1 MTTILKRSVLLLGVL
16 LLSGGIAVL
25 AFGPGMGRGDHHG
38 KGRGPGG
45 GLLGPRMA
53 EELGLSQA
61 QQDEIRGLVE
71 TRMESGLGDQLR
83 QLRQARREIRGLMGD
98 PATTEDQLLA
108 AVQAVGTLEQEVLV
122 ERFRLRRDVQ
132 ALLTLEQQARAQ
144 ELHQQREQMRE
155 EFRSRRGKRIRG
167 GDQIEG

>member
-1 MTTILKRSVLLLGVL
+1 MTTILKRSALLLGVL

-25 AFGPGMGRGDHHG
+25 AFGPGMGRGDRHG
-38 KGRGPGG
+38 KGPGG

-53 EELGLSQA
+53 QELGLSEA

-71 TRMESGLGDQLR
+71 TRMEAGLGDQLR
-83 QLRQARREIRGLMGD
+83 QLRQARREIRGLMGN
-98 PATTEDQLLA
+98 PATTEDQVLA

-132 ALLTLEQQARAQ
+132 ALLTPEQQARAQ
-144 ELHQQREQMRE
+144 EIHQQREQKRE
-155 EFRSRRGKRIRG
+155 EFRSRRGNRIRG
-167 GDQIEG
+167 GDQIDG